1 MPIMK
6 LIRCICVSVCL
17 ACGWQ
22 AVYGCW
28 GPTYSPKYYRMFRIA
43 DFGKDTTV
51 FQTGV
56 DVFRKTV
63 NIYNCELWQ
72 RQTSLD
78 IPLPDISHV
87 VLGFSVEKI
96 EEVGKCLEWGRGWG
110 GVKNAFVEWIIT
122 HKDRDLVDLLIL
134 AKRCERVRLRLHND
148 PWYYEEE
155 GDGWHLL
162 LDSIHR
168 VASERVRKSVRY
180 GDRYLLQAMRALF
193 SLGRYEECVTLW
205 ENESPRMAKSVIRNM
220 TGSYAAGA
228 YYRLKQ
234 QDRAVAL
241 YAECDDLEQVMWC
254 LKEEFPQEPVL
265 RMECIYWY
273 YPQADELERL
283 LQTQITELENAVEH
297 IELEMGGGIVIDTIQ
312 YYRLKQFAMRVAREG
327 KVISPATWMYGAAFI
342 ADILGDSAEAMRL
355 MTEAKEMRCQGGLV
369 KGSSRIFNFYLSAKT
384 QRWGEEY
391 KRIFLRELQWLD
403 TRIVAQSV
411 SVNLWNIKCNI
422 SFCYVHDMMRKVVL
436 EVGVPRCVE
445 EGEVELALLLANY
458 ADNRLLLLEG
468 QRGKAEHPY
477 GFEKLDGERYVWI
490 KDWRDSSRYVN
501 EFDFSND
508 YFALLDTM
516 ALEKV
521 LSYRQVLNGTGGGE
535 LVCFLRERCYRN
547 ADYLNEIIGTRYLR
561 NREYVRA
568 CEYFS
573 KVPLDYQERMNVT
586 PYLDRDGRFGF
597 AVRMLRYQ
605 EEMQSEDAEVRE
617 EAMFRYALGR
627 YEAGVENWALT
638 RYEWNDELE
647 GEEYARR
654 ALKELLNNVENEVF
668 GFCVL
673 SELSQI
679 EIVDWGEIY
688 PFYRRFTK
696 TRAMGMLRGGCDNLG
711 RWEGKRDK

>member
-1 MPIMK
+1 MVFQPSKEEKVLMERHRINR
-6 LIRCICVSVCL
+6 LYLRFFDVSVNPET
-17 ACGWQ
+17 GE
-22 AVYGCW
+22 AV
-28 GPTYSPKYYRMFRIA
+28 PIA
-43 DFGKDTTV
+43 TTV
-51 FQTGV
+51 FRSKTDEAYEVVPVVFITLEGLKQMMASDLGIYAGKIVTRVCQMVRVNGV
-56 DVFRKTV
+56 RNVREVQVDCDWTV
-63 NIYNCELWQ
+63 STEKGYFEL
-72 RQTSLD
+72 L
-78 IPLPDISHV
+78 
-87 VLGFSVEKI
+87 K
-96 EEVGKCLEWGRGWG
+96 
-110 GVKNAFVEWIIT
+110 
-122 HKDRDLVDLLIL
+122 
-134 AKRCERVRLRLHND
+134 
-148 PWYYEEE
+148 
-155 GDGWHLL
+155 
-162 LDSIHR
+162 
-168 VASERVRKSVRY
+168 
-180 GDRYLLQAMRALF
+180 AMRALF

-254 LKEEFPQEPVL
+254 LKEEFPQEPVV

-297 IELEMGGGIVIDTIQ
+297 IELEMGGGMVIDTIQ

-369 KGSSRIFNFYLSAKT
+369 KESSRIFNFYLSAKT

-521 LSYRQVLNGTGGGE
+521 LSYRQVLNGTGDGE

-568 CEYFS
+568 CKYFS

-586 PYLDRDGRFGF
+586 PYLDRDGRFGV

-688 PFYRRFTK
+688 PFYRRFAK